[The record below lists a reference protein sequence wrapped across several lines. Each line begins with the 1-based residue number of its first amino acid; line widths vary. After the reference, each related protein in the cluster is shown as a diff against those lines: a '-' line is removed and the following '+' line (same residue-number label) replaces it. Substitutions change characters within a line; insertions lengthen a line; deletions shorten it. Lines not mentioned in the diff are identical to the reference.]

1 MFYIKNVKINNFR
14 CYLTKEVEFSPNSN
28 IIIGKNASGKTSLV
42 EAVCYLCLGKSFK
55 NAKDVE
61 LIKINKDYFNI
72 IGNIIENEEKNN
84 RIVIGYDTKTKKINY
99 NGKVMSSISDY
110 VGKYKVITFSPDDL
124 ELIKGTPTVRR
135 RFIDINLCQIDSK
148 YLKLLMEY
156 KHLLKRR
163 NEILKLENI
172 DSKYLDILSGEI
184 IERAKYII
192 NKRRKIV
199 EMLNEYIEKKSKFLT
214 NDQEI
219 VELEYFPNVTEEE
232 IKNKFKNDLK
242 IDILTKTTNN
252 GPHRDDLNIYINRQ
266 KASIFA
272 SQGQIRTAVLAIK
285 LGIADSFRSN
295 NESMIII
302 LDDVLSELDINRQIK
317 LLESIK
323 NGNQVFI
330 TTTDIKNI
338 PSNIIKDSKIEN
350 IEDGE

>member
-14 CYLTKEVEFSPNSN
+14 CYLTKEVEFSPHSN

-55 NAKDVE
+55 SAKDVE

-84 RIVIGYDTKTKKINY
+84 RIVIGYDTKSKKINY
-99 NGKVMSSISDY
+99 NGKVMPSISDY

-135 RFIDINLCQIDSK
+135 RFLDINICQIDSK

-156 KHLLKRR
+156 KNLLKRR
-163 NEILKLENI
+163 NEILKLDNI
-172 DSKYLDILSGEI
+172 DYRYLDILSGEI
-184 IERAKYII
+184 IERSKYII
-192 NKRRKIV
+192 NKRRKFV
-199 EMLNEYIEKKSKFLT
+199 QMLNEYIRMKSKFLT

-219 VELEYFPNVTEEE
+219 VELEYFPNVIEEE
-232 IKNKFKNDLK
+232 IENKFKNELK

-252 GPHRDDLNIYINRQ
+252 GPHRDDLNIYINQQ

-285 LGIADSFRSN
+285 LGIADSFKN
-295 NESMIII
+295 VNESMIII

-338 PSNIIKDSKIEN
+338 PSNIIEDSKIEN